1 MRKLQH
7 HEIRRHDPAQTALL
21 PKHPIHVVANNIRS
35 IHNVGSV
42 FRTCDAAGVAHLHLC
57 GFTGTPEDRRLLKTA
72 LGAEQTVSWSYSPE
86 ARDVVS
92 DLRDQGF
99 QIAALEIT
107 TDRRRVQTLKT
118 NDFPLALI
126 IGNEVE
132 GISEDLIDASDF
144 AIEIPQY
151 GTKQSLNVSVAFG
164 IAVFDLVRAYR
175 HLEGLPEF
183 ADGEFTQN
191 RL

>member
-1 MRKLQH
+1 MRS
-7 HEIRRHDPAQTALL
+7 T
-21 PKHPIHVVANNIRS
+21 
-35 IHNVGSV
+35 
-42 FRTCDAAGVAHLHLC
+42 
-57 GFTGTPEDRRLLKTA
+57 
-72 LGAEQTVSWSYSPE
+72 
-86 ARDVVS
+86 
-92 DLRDQGF
+92 
-99 QIAALEIT
+99 
-107 TDRRRVQTLKT
+107 
-118 NDFPLALI
+118 
-126 IGNEVE
+126 
-132 GISEDLIDASDF
+132 GISEELIDASDF